1 VHGAVGWQRLEQEP
15 RSDGRAPPSRQTSHL
30 NSSPSRLLL
39 PRGKLLWA
47 DNLQLRT
54 RLTAPARGARSP
66 ASLLQAASTGT
77 PARPMLVLAGGVRVC
92 EAGPEKGR
100 GVYAEGA
107 LAAGSLL
114 LREQAFAAAPRHAD
128 ERCTRC
134 LHSLPS
140 AAAGSAGG
148 DGAGPGEGAAGGPGG
163 RWRACDCQLRFC
175 DRCWAIA
182 GHEHRQTSECQALRA
197 AGAGT
202 TTDSAVLLGLRCHAR
217 LGRSAAGP
225 LAFQQLMHAPLDPE
239 LRARARALSELLR
252 HSCNEPPPSRSAAAE
267 RVVCRLARNALSV
280 GNHRGPAGS
289 ALFRCVSMLNHSCSP
304 NAFVWFTFGGDG
316 DEEGRVV
323 AEVRAS
329 RAIRTGEEICIAVS
343 SPTHTDLYGHM
354 LHCIT

>member
-1 VHGAVGWQRLEQEP
+1 MHGAVGWQRLEQEP

-30 NSSPSRLLL
+30 KSSPSRLL